1 MTSNHRQPPA
11 WLEQARND
19 PAAVFAEP
27 EDVARNDALT
37 TDEKVE
43 VLRAWELEAL
53 ELAEA
58 ETEGMPGSAN
68 GLLQRILATLTELT
82 GGSGKGGPASG

>member
-1 MTSNHRQPPA
+1 MTSHHRQPPP
-11 WLEQARND
+11 WLEQARSD
-19 PAAVFAEP
+19 PAAVFAGP
-27 EDVARNDALT
+27 EDVARNEALT
-37 TDEKVE
+37 PDEKIE

-58 ETEGMPGSAN
+58 ETEGMQGPAN

-82 GGSGKGGPASG
+82 GGSGRGGPASG

>member
-1 MTSNHRQPPA
+1 MTSDNRQAPP

-19 PAAVFAEP
+19 PATVFTDP

-37 TDEKVE
+37 SAQKVE
-43 VLRAWELEAL
+43 ILRAWELEAL
-53 ELAEA
+53 ELADA
-58 ETEGMPGSAN
+58 ETEGMQGSAN
-68 GLLQRILATLTELT
+68 ELLQRILATLTEFT

>member
-1 MTSNHRQPPA
+1 MTADNRQAPP

-19 PAAVFAEP
+19 PAAVFAGP
-27 EDVARNDALT
+27 EDIAHNDALT
-37 TDEKVE
+37 TNQKVE
-43 VLRAWELEAL
+43 LLRAWELDAL

-58 ETEGMPGSAN
+58 ETEGMQGSNN

>member
-1 MTSNHRQPPA
+1 M
-11 WLEQARND
+11 
-19 PAAVFAEP
+19 
-27 EDVARNDALT
+27 
-37 TDEKVE
+37 
-43 VLRAWELEAL
+43 LRAWELEAL

-68 GLLQRILATLTELT
+68 GLLQRILATLTKLT

>member
-1 MTSNHRQPPA
+1 MTSNPRQPPP
-11 WLEQARND
+11 WLEQARCD
-19 PAAVFAEP
+19 PAAVFAGP

-37 TDEKVE
+37 LNEKIE

-82 GGSGKGGPASG
+82 GDSGTGGPASG